1 MFLADPHVISMKTV
15 FGGSAA
21 FAFAWGGFDR
31 VVISITLA
39 NGFFREMFQMAC
51 IVLLL
56 SVTKTLYADSQNFV
70 EIILIVI

>member
-56 SVTKTLYADSQNFV
+56 
-70 EIILIVI
+70 